1 MDFICDDDKDHLFS
15 WQLGILMG
23 CNSSLNKWKPAAECF
38 ENTDEKFK
46 MFKTTVRMKKCV
58 ICSIPL
64 IVAYLAIVHPILL
77 RNEFQQTILDTECKP
92 VWDFLA
98 DFRYTQKVLF
108 LQHCDRAKRAHTVR
122 NLHFLSKIELWFP
135 EKIVDFFG

>member
-1 MDFICDDDKDHLFS
+1 MR
-15 WQLGILMG
+15 
-23 CNSSLNKWKPAAECF
+23 N
-38 ENTDEKFK
+38 FK
-46 MFKTTVRMKKCV
+46 MFKTTIRTKKCV

-98 DFRYTQKVLF
+98 DFRYSKIIF
-108 LQHCDRAKRAHTVR
+108 LQHCIASKFSRKNQHQVR
-122 NLHFLSKIELWFP
+122 GL
-135 EKIVDFFG
+135 